1 MLINRAQVNPPLITT
16 LPWWRT
22 RQVQG
27 HVRHFFVYVFLL
39 LAGAFFAMPFL
50 WMISTSVKPDT
61 EIFLIPP
68 KWIPSLIIWAN
79 YPKAISYI
87 PFFLY
92 MKNTVFIA
100 VMASLGIL
108 ISTPPV
114 AYSFSHIPWPGRNT
128 VFILVLA
135 TMMLPY
141 QVTMIPVFILFKHL
155 GWVGTFYPMWVPA
168 FFSHPFQIFLLRQF
182 FMTIPQE
189 LGDAGR
195 IDGASELRIFLQII
209 LPLSKPALSTIV
221 LFQFM
226 TSWNDFLT
234 PLIYLR
240 QETMYTMS
248 LGLEQYTSIHGLEW
262 ALLMAAS
269 LMFAAPI
276 IIIFFLA
283 QRFFIQGITMT
294 GIKG

>member
-1 MLINRAQVNPPLITT
+1 MAFNRAQVKPPLITT
-16 LPWWRT
+16 LSWWQT
-22 RQVQG
+22 RQFQG
-27 HVRHFFVYVFLL
+27 NVRHFFTYVFLIV
-39 LAGAFFAMPFL
+39 AGAFFAMPFL
-50 WMISTSVKPDT
+50 WMLSTSVKPDT

-68 KWIPSLIIWAN
+68 QWIPSQLIWEN
-79 YPKAISYI
+79 YPKAINYI

-92 MKNTVFIA
+92 MRNTLFIT

-114 AYSFSHIPWPGRNT
+114 AYSFSHIPWPGRNV

-141 QVTMIPVFILFKHL
+141 QVTMIPVYIVFKNL

-168 FFSHPFQIFLLRQF
+168 FFSHAFSIFLLRQF

-195 IDGASELRIFLQII
+195 IDGASEFTIFLRII

-226 TSWNDFLT
+226 NSWNDFLT

-240 QETMYTMS
+240 QESMYTMS
-248 LGLEQYTSIHGLEW
+248 LGLQQFTSLHGLEW
-262 ALLMAAS
+262 SLLMAAS

-283 QRFFIQGITMT
+283 QSFFIEGISMT